1 MVKLVLTLAFEVLIG
16 VALGGTVLAVLVPV
30 LSHFGL
36 VSSDDMTGAFV
47 ISSVLVISVGLM
59 IFRPGSALNRHFER

>member
-1 MVKLVLTLAFEVLIG
+1 MVKLVLTLAFEVMIG

-36 VSSDDMTGAFV
+36 VSSGDMTGAFV
-47 ISSVLVISVGLM
+47 IISVLVISVGL
-59 IFRPGSALNRHFER
+59 IILRPGSALNRHFER

>member
-1 MVKLVLTLAFEVLIG
+1 MRRDLAEVFVTLKTFRW
-16 VALGGTVLAVLVPV
+16 LAVLVPV